1 MRQCE
6 RLLKVVRERSWRR
19 SAVVW
24 CLPPTER
31 VLLVSVQHPAHF
43 TPVCTTPTVGDAHGP
58 VAGPCRRVR
67 AARKSTASPSRGR

>member
-31 VLLVSVQHPAHF
+31 VLLVSVWHPADF
-43 TPVCTTPTVGDAHGP
+43 IPVCTTPTVGDAQAAERFP
-58 VAGPCRRVR
+58 EYRRVKPYLR
-67 AARKSTASPSRGR
+67 HTTHPSRA